1 MHMKSRLM
9 KMKKRTTNT
18 FNDGV
23 CEIKRETKESVSF
36 LEKSGRHN
44 YVTLFNHIGY
54 HLMTIRDKDMEYFD
68 ASGHRKMRK
77 IKIPYLGS
85 GLTDCI
91 IELTDFMGTKER
103 YTIKHFDTDS
113 EYRVMYLYLE
123 GDRIYD

>member
-1 MHMKSRLM
+1 
-9 KMKKRTTNT
+9 MKKRTANT

-91 IELTDFMGTKER
+91 IELTDLMGTKER

-123 GDRIYD
+123 GDRLYD